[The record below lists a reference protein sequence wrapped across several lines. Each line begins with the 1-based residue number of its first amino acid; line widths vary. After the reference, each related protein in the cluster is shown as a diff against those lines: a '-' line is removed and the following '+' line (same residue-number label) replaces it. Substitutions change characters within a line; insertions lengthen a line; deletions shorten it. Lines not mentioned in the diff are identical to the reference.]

1 MARPMGPMTA
11 KIENFIRMEARGEPR
26 ELILKE
32 IFGLDKDSPQ
42 NLKDCA
48 TQKMHRWRYRPD
60 AQAIW
65 EDEMRARVRRCVPS
79 AVGRLEK
86 QVDNDND
93 WLANKAANDVINLA
107 KTTGMFAAEEKA
119 INVHVQGMPEL
130 GSPDQEEQDIQP
142 DADSAED

>member
-1 MARPMGPMTA
+1 
-11 KIENFIRMEARGEPR
+11 
-26 ELILKE
+26 
-32 IFGLDKDSPQ
+32 
-42 NLKDCA
+42 
-48 TQKMHRWRYRPD
+48 
-60 AQAIW
+60 
-65 EDEMRARVRRCVPS
+65 MRARVRRCVPS

-130 GSPDQEEQDIQP
+130 GSPDQEEQDIQS